1 MPHTD
6 LLNVQYSLSVSTN
19 SQTEVV
25 VSSSQENASAISFE
39 FIGRGEP
46 WNKANFLFFS
56 SVGMV
61 DTVLLRIHMVQ
72 HLELLPNITTRLCEH
87 L

>member
-46 WNKANFLFFS
+46 WNKANFLFFFFCRY
-56 SVGMV
+56 GGYCPIK
-61 DTVLLRIHMVQ
+61 DTYGATFETATKHYHQIV
-72 HLELLPNITTRLCEH
+72 
-87 L
+87 